1 MDLLQNLFKKK
12 PGGFTS
18 TPSGGRRKRSRSRK
32 RSRHTRGGKGSGGGG
47 GAGTVKGFFGGS
59 KMTTLGFSSL
69 VGGKRRRGTRKR
81 GKGRRRR

>member
-12 PGGFTS
+12 PGGLTS
-18 TPSGGRRKRSRSRK
+18 TPSGGRRKK
-32 RSRHTRGGKGSGGGG
+32 LKNTRGGKGSGA

-59 KMTTLGFSSL
+59 KMSTLGYSSL
-69 VGGKRRRGTRKR
+69 TGGKRRRGTRKR